1 MCAHENVCDE
11 DKKEPT
17 YTAQPRISD
26 IRTISP
32 KLNFKLLTIIP
43 ATVPVDHW
51 GGVDVESPVVWR
63 LVAVVVVVVAFVVVV
78 VVVAV
83 VVVVVVVV
91 VAVVVVV
98 GCGP

>member
-51 GGVDVESPVVWR
+51 GGADVESPVVWR
-63 LVAVVVVVVAFVVVV
+63 LVAVVVVVAAVVVVVVVAAAVVVV

-83 VVVVVVVV
+83 VV
-91 VAVVVVV
+91 AV